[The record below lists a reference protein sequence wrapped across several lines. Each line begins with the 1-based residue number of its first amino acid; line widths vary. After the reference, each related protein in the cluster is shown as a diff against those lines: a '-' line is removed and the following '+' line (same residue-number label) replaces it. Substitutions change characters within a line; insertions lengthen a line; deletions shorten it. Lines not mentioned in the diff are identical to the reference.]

1 MKKFLSMVGVCL
13 LSFALFVGCGIDT
26 KANEEM
32 GAKLTSALTTVSQSA
47 ANLDATSAQE
57 FATLAQE
64 IQDYAT
70 GIVKDPTQLDS
81 QEKVDEVTAKY
92 EEYYNKL
99 KTIADSN
106 NITLSDGES
115 STSAAK

>member
-32 GAKLTSALTTVSQSA
+32 GAKLTSALTTVSHSA